1 MSGSG
6 LPTQKHCLDC
16 GELKELY
23 AFPRTPRRRDGR
35 GPYCKVCYSMRYRQ
49 YRRRKAEQEGR
60 VFRERRD
67 VPAGMHYCPKC
78 EQLKTRDKFPRN
90 RAAKN
95 GLASYCKPCHNEKS
109 KAACEKAHGS
119 TRDYH
124 LRRRY
129 GLTSADVE
137 AMIEAQGGTC
147 ATCDGKPEHVDHDH
161 RTGRVRGV
169 LCFNCNQAL
178 GNVRDNIA
186 TLHQLGRYLR
196 RHAPAVDA
204 AFASQFEASL
214 AEYLHGPA
222 A

>member
-1 MSGSG
+1 MSG
-6 LPTQKHCLDC
+6 LPFPLQKHCPDC
-16 GELKELY
+16 GELKDLD

-35 GPYCKVCYSMRYRQ
+35 GTYCKVCFSMRYRL
-49 YRRRKAEQEGR
+49 YRRRKAAREGR
-60 VFRERRD
+60 VVREQRD
-67 VPAGMHYCPKC
+67 LPPGMRYCPRC
-78 EQLKTRDKFPRN
+78 EKIKAREDFPRN
-90 RAAKN
+90 RSSRN
-95 GLASYCKPCHNEKS
+95 GLGGYCKPCHNEKS

-129 GLTSADVE
+129 GITSADVD

-161 RTGRVRGV
+161 ATGKVRGV

-178 GNVRDNIA
+178 GNVRDSP
-186 TLHQLGRYLR
+186 TTLGRLGHYLR
-196 RHAPAVDA
+196 RHQPTEDVR
-204 AFASQFEASL
+204 FGSPFEVAL
-214 AEYLHGPA
+214 DNLVHGPA